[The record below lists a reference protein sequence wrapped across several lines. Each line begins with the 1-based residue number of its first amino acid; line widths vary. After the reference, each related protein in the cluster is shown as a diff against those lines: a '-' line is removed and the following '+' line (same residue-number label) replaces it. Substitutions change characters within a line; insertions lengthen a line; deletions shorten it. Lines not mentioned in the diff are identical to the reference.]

1 MRADLDPLVLRDLSA
16 EQDKVR
22 DALIHRHDRRISGR
36 DNDELRAEFRV
47 NDGTERIRVGG
58 IRLDRQ
64 H

>member
-1 MRADLDPLVLRDLSA
+1 MGGDLDPLVLRHVSA

-22 DALIHRHDRRISGR
+22 GALIHRHDRRIGGR
-36 DNDELRAEFRV
+36 DDDELRAVFRV

-58 IRLDRQ
+58 IRLDCQ